1 MSTSREAPPIRPPS
15 TSAFAKKDCTNLP
28 KDKWMA
34 EAEFKKQ
41 AEAKGYKITKFKQP
55 GSCYEIYGTNK
66 EGKEV
71 EVVESRFSGSYYWN
85 KVSLNGKKLV
95 VYTPEKIQGKL
106 KINL

>member
-1 MSTSREAPPIRPPS
+1 MTSKNLLEFFMMKYLMVATLTLLTA

-71 EVVESRFSGSYYWN
+71 EVYFNPVDGAVVKE
-85 KVSLNGKKLV
+85 KL
-95 VYTPEKIQGKL
+95 ED
-106 KINL
+106 